1 VADEKHSWRRGERIY
16 IAVTA
21 AMGCF
26 FGAEIAET
34 ADAEALEKAYG
45 VFQQEALQQNPDY
58 QPESVNTDGW
68 EATQTAWKA
77 IFPGIAL
84 ILCFLHSVLGI
95 QQRCRRQGGL
105 YHTVTEKLWQLYHS
119 VNRQQ
124 FAQRLRRLTEWAQHP
139 NTALPDA
146 VRQKILGLKAKAPA
160 FKVAFDLPKAARTSN
175 AVDRLMNYQ
184 DRLLDAMQY
193 FHGTIASANQAVRAM
208 ALLWNFHPYCEK
220 VQSRSPYSRSPFED
234 LNGFHYHDHWL
245 RNLMIAASLNGR
257 GTAKPSPHKLN

>member
-26 FGAEIAET
+26 LGAEIAET
-34 ADAEALEKAYG
+34 SDADTLEKAYG

-77 IFPGIAL
+77 IFPGITL

-105 YHTVTEKLWQLYHS
+105 YHRVTDKLWQITT
-119 VNRQQ
+119 V
-124 FAQRLRRLTEWAQHP
+124 
-139 NTALPDA
+139 
-146 VRQKILGLKAKAPA
+146 
-160 FKVAFDLPKAARTSN
+160 
-175 AVDRLMNYQ
+175 
-184 DRLLDAMQY
+184 
-193 FHGTIASANQAVRAM
+193 
-208 ALLWNFHPYCEK
+208 
-220 VQSRSPYSRSPFED
+220 
-234 LNGFHYHDHWL
+234 
-245 RNLMIAASLNGR
+245 
-257 GTAKPSPHKLN
+257 